1 MNNKVYKSTHIFL
14 GNFVSLIF
22 SPFYGLCNL
31 FRGVHSID
39 KTEIN
44 TILVTEYHRIGDVF
58 IIMSALKSIKNTFPN
73 AKLILVCHESA
84 VSIAK
89 DLKVADEVLS
99 FSAPWTEWSW
109 SIFDWV
115 KARSFAKRLRK
126 KNIDLAFDFKGDFRN
141 AWFLWHTRS
150 KISLGYFTTGGKYFF
165 THSYK
170 MNQSLHQSLR
180 AEKLTEKAGCKK
192 QSQKNFKWRI
202 NKKGS
207 IVLHNGA
214 TDKRRTWP
222 VNHWVDL
229 AVLLLKEYQITF
241 VKTSESQDLEKQLRY
256 KRLNVKSFQGDLIEF
271 KNWLYNQRC
280 LIAPDSMA
288 GHLAAYVGIPV
299 FTIFGSQN
307 SNLTHPMSDL
317 GRSIVPDK
325 QCRHK
330 RDHWRLC
337 QFCME
342 SISPIK
348 VNNIVK
354 KQLSRIESQ

>member
-1 MNNKVYKSTHIFL
+1 MF
-14 GNFVSLIF
+14 
-22 SPFYGLCNL
+22 CNL
-31 FRGVHSID
+31 FREYYSID
-39 KTEIN
+39 KTDIK

-58 IIMSALKSIKNTFPN
+58 IITNALKSIKNTFPK
-73 AKLILVCHESA
+73 AKLILVCRQSA
-84 VSIAK
+84 VLIAK
-89 DLKVADEVLS
+89 ELKVADEVLS

-109 SIFDWV
+109 SVLDWA
-115 KARSFAKRLRK
+115 KAYSFAKKLRK

-141 AWFLWHTRS
+141 AWYLWHTNS

-170 MNQSLHQSLR
+170 MNQNLHQSLR
-180 AEKLTEKAGCKK
+180 AEKLIEKAGCKQK
-192 QSQKNFKWRI
+192 SQKNIKYRI
-202 NKKGS
+202 NKKGV
-207 IVLHNGA
+207 IVLHTGA

-222 VNHWVDL
+222 VNYWVDL
-229 AVLLLKEYQITF
+229 ARLLLKEYQVSF
-241 VKTSESQDLEKQLRY
+241 VKTSESQNLEKQLRD
-256 KRLNVKSFQGDLIEF
+256 KRLDVNSFQGDLIEF
-271 KNWLYNQRC
+271 KDWLYNQRC

-307 SNLTHPMSDL
+307 SRLTCPVSEV

-325 QCRHK
+325 QCQHK
-330 RDHWRLC
+330 REHWRLC

-342 SISPIK
+342 SISPNK
-348 VNNIVK
+348 VNKIVL